1 LVIAI
6 SVYGFLLPQRR
17 RLMPTEALRRV
28 RETEEKAEDLIDSAY
43 YEADRILADARTDA
57 ARTIDA
63 AQDKVRR
70 EITFIRSSL
79 DKEAQREI
87 ESINSRTAAERES
100 MRGSAEARMGQSVE
114 TVLKAVGLKR

>member
-1 LVIAI
+1 
-6 SVYGFLLPQRR
+6 
-17 RLMPTEALRRV
+17 MPTEALRRV